1 MKNFTIIV
9 DEASHKQRLDKF
21 LSSKIPEF
29 SRSKIKNL
37 IEEKAVTIN
46 GKGAENASHKVLE
59 NDEIHIEL
67 PEVKPTEIRPKHD
80 IEIDIIYEDDD
91 LMIVNKQAGLTVH
104 PGAGNFD
111 DTLVNALVAKMGE
124 NLSSM
129 NGVERPGIVHR
140 LDRDTTGLLMIAK
153 NDKSHR
159 RLSKMI
165 QEREVKRIYHA
176 LVWNS
181 HNLKIGTI
189 NINIGRNR
197 NDRTKMS
204 VFKSFG
210 KNAIT
215 NFEVLK
221 TYFNGA
227 LSLLEVSLETGRT
240 HQIRVH
246 MEHKKMPLV
255 GDKTYKGQDNYKKHG
270 SIEGDDLR
278 QNILNFGRQAL
289 HAKKLALYHPIT
301 EDELEF
307 EAPYPNDMQ
316 NVINRLED
324 FVDK

>member
-1 MKNFTIIV
+1 MKIFTVTV
-9 DEASHKQRLDKF
+9 DEVNHKTRLDKF
-21 LSSKIPEF
+21 LSSKLPEF
-29 SRSKIKNL
+29 SRSKIKSL

-46 GKGAENASHKVLE
+46 GKEINSASHKVLGGE
-59 NDEIHIEL
+59 EIFIEL
-67 PEVKPTEIRPKHD
+67 PEVKPTEIKPKHD
-80 IEIDIIYEDDD
+80 IEIDVIYEDDD

-111 DTLVNALVAKMGE
+111 DTLVNALVARMGE

-140 LDRDTTGLLMIAK
+140 LDRDTTGLLMVAK
-153 NDKSHR
+153 NDKAHR
-159 RLSKMI
+159 KLSKMI

-181 HNLKIGTI
+181 HLLKVGSI

-270 SIEGDDLR
+270 SIEGEELR
-278 QNILNFGRQAL
+278 NDILNFTRQAL
-289 HAKKLALYHPIT
+289 HAKRLNLYHPIT
-301 EDELEF
+301 DEELEF
-307 EAPYPNDMQ
+307 EATYPNDMQ
-316 NVINRLED
+316 NLINRLETFKD
-324 FVDK
+324 